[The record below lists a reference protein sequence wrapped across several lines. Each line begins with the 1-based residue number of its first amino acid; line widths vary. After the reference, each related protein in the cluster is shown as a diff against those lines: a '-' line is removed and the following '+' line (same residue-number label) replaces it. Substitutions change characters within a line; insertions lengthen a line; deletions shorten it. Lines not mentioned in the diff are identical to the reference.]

1 MDIYIQIEEFDF
13 HILYWAKK
21 TTKTID
27 LYKRKSPILS
37 LWTNSTLC
45 NIQTKLSNFPLKQ
58 SQQTLKSTKL
68 KPSFRPHFGI
78 SRHEHL
84 KFVKTTGVW
93 PKKIIIVG
101 PRGTDNL
108 LHHSLGFH
116 CLDSS
121 EKINESTSVPYATFS
136 KHPRMLCVL
145 LQPALQ
151 KTPLNNQ
158 TE

>member
-1 MDIYIQIEEFDF
+1 MAKQI
-13 HILYWAKK
+13 L
-21 TTKTID
+21 
-27 LYKRKSPILS
+27 
-37 LWTNSTLC
+37 
-45 NIQTKLSNFPLKQ
+45 
-58 SQQTLKSTKL
+58 
-68 KPSFRPHFGI
+68 
-78 SRHEHL
+78 
-84 KFVKTTGVW
+84 
-93 PKKIIIVG
+93 IVG

>member
-27 LYKRKSPILS
+27 LYKRKSPILF
-37 LWTNSTLC
+37 LWTNSTFC
-45 NIQTKLSNFPLKQ
+45 NIQTKLSDFPLKQ

-68 KPSFRPHFGI
+68 KPSFRPHFGN

-101 PRGTDNL
+101 PPGTDNL
-108 LHHSLGFH
+108 LHHSLGFIAWIH
-116 CLDSS
+116 PKRSMNPQVYHTLHLVNILACCVSYCS
-121 EKINESTSVPYATFS
+121 QPS
-136 KHPRMLCVL
+136 KKL
-145 LQPALQ
+145 L
-151 KTPLNNQ
+151 
-158 TE
+158 